1 MPTYTLHAVNVG
13 SFPLGETDK
22 VLTIFS
28 AERGIVRAV
37 AKGARKPGSKI
48 GGRADVLNVNRLL
61 VATGRT
67 FEIISQAENIETFP
81 NVRKDLS
88 RLSYC
93 LYYAELTHHFGLGL
107 SDESASYFDFLC
119 DSLRAQGLSRMDGG
133 TLCLIFELKLLEWLG
148 YQPEL
153 DCCVV
158 CRDALTEYRI
168 AMFHFESGG
177 IVCDQCSALEQR
189 ASVAERGSYDS
200 AYGTP
205 RPSFYSKESVHI
217 TPLVWKRLVLAAND
231 SLIDQ
236 GEENNAPVILR
247 ANQAARRIIQSYI
260 EYRAG
265 KKMKSL
271 ELIGK
276 L

>member
-1 MPTYTLHAVNVG
+1 MPTYTVHAVNVG
-13 SFPLGETDK
+13 SFALGETDK

-28 AERGIVRAV
+28 AEKGILKAV

-48 GGRADVLNVNRLL
+48 AGRADVLNVNKLL
-61 VATGRT
+61 LATGRT

-93 LYYAELTHHFGLGL
+93 LYYAELTNHFGLGL
-107 SDESASYFDFLC
+107 ADESASYFDFLC
-119 DSLRAQGLSRMDGG
+119 DALRAQGESKLDAAS
-133 TLCLIFELKLLEWLG
+133 LCLMFELKFLEWLG

-153 DCCVV
+153 NYCVI
-158 CRDALTEYRI
+158 CRDALTEYRL

-177 IVCDQCSALEQR
+177 IVCEKCVAEEQR
-189 ASVAERGSYDS
+189 ARVGEG
-200 AYGTP
+200 
-205 RPSFYSKESVHI
+205 YSKARQTASYTRESMHI
-217 TPLVWKRLVLAAND
+217 TPLVWKRLILAVSETMPAD
-231 SLIDQ
+231 PRGGISPTIS
-236 GEENNAPVILR
+236 R
-247 ANQAARRIIQSYI
+247 ATEAARRIVQTYI

-265 KKMKSL
+265 KNMKSL

>member
-1 MPTYTLHAVNVG
+1 MPTYTVHAVNVG
-13 SFPLGETDK
+13 SFALGETDK
-22 VLTIFS
+22 VLTMFS
-28 AERGIVRAV
+28 AERGIIRAV

-48 GGRADVLNVNRLL
+48 AGRADVLNVNKLL
-61 VATGRT
+61 LATGRT
-67 FEIISQAENIETFP
+67 FEIITQAENVETFP

-93 LYYAELTHHFGLGL
+93 LYYAELTNHFGLGL
-107 SDESASYFDFLC
+107 ADESASYFDFLC
-119 DSLRAQGLSRMDGG
+119 HSLRAQGKGDADAGS
-133 TLCLIFELKLLEWLG
+133 LCLVFELKLLEWLG

-177 IVCDQCSALEQR
+177 IVCEKCTENEQR
-189 ASVAERGSYDS
+189 AKVSEG
-200 AYGTP
+200 
-205 RPSFYSKESVHI
+205 YSKARQTSAFVKESMHI
-217 TPLVWKRLVLAAND
+217 TPLVWKRLILAAGD
-231 SLIDQ
+231 TLPTDQ
-236 GEENNAPVILR
+236 NGSNSSAIVR
-247 ANQAARRIIQSYI
+247 ATEAARRIIQTYI

-265 KKMKSL
+265 KNMKSL

>member
-1 MPTYTLHAVNVG
+1 MPTYTVHAVNVG
-13 SFPLGETDK
+13 SFALGETDK
-22 VLTIFS
+22 VLTIFT
-28 AERGIVRAV
+28 AEKGLVKAV

-48 GGRADVLNVNRLL
+48 AGRADLLNVNKLL
-61 VATGRT
+61 LATGKT
-67 FEIISQAENIETFP
+67 FEIITQAENIETFP
-81 NVRKDLS
+81 SVRKDLI

-93 LYYAELTHHFGLGL
+93 LYYAELTCHFGLGVA
-107 SDESASYFDFLC
+107 DESALYFDFLC
-119 DSLRAQGLSRMDGG
+119 DSLRAQSDISLDATS
-133 TLCLIFELKLLEWLG
+133 LCLMFELKLLQWLG

-177 IVCDQCSALEQR
+177 IVCEKCTAEEQR
-189 ASVAERGSYDS
+189 ARVSEG
-200 AYGTP
+200 
-205 RPSFYSKESVHI
+205 YSKARQTSSAFVRESVHI
-217 TPLVWKRLVLAAND
+217 TPLVWKRLILAA
-231 SLIDQ
+231 
-236 GEENNAPVILR
+236 GETMPTDLSGGSSPTIAR
-247 ANQAARRIIQSYI
+247 ATEAGRRIIQTYI

-265 KKMKSL
+265 KNMKSL